1 MLKIFQYVG
10 EYMTKWLIVATL
22 MGIGG
27 GLAAVAL
34 RFSIDF
40 VTGVSYML
48 PMWIAPVIGGLLVSL
63 LYKWDKNAAGFGTD
77 KYIYAVNKKN
87 SPLPFR
93 MLFSKLIATAITL
106 GFQGSGGVEGPMLV
120 IGGSI
125 ASGIT
130 RLKGWK
136 NYFCDED
143 CRILAICGA
152 AGAIGA
158 IFRSPLGG
166 GIFVVE
172 ILYKSSLHY
181 ADLFPAML
189 SSTMGF
195 VIYSMIAKATPMFVI
210 PNYLPN
216 VWNVPSFI
224 VAGITAGLASLL
236 FMGIFRQTSNFFQKL
251 PFKSIHPAIGGLV
264 TGIILIFLPDVAA
277 TGTNV
282 IQDMIDGVFPITLL
296 LLLLIGKIVATSF
309 TVTSGGSAGL
319 VIPALFI
326 GAVSGNFISAA
337 IGDGGVGL
345 SASLVITGMAASLA
359 SVANVPIAAAIM
371 LVEMVGLKLG
381 VPATLGSIIGYA
393 LGHSQVIYG
402 VTSPDHW
409 QFEEVKQWRKNDINK
424 KDH

>member
-1 MLKIFQYVG
+1 
-10 EYMTKWLIVATL
+10 MTKWLVVATL

-27 GLAAVAL
+27 GLAAVVL
-34 RFSIDF
+34 KFSIDF
-40 VTGVSYML
+40 ITQMSAMV
-48 PMWIAPVIGGLLVSL
+48 PQWIAPAVGGILVSV
-63 LYKWDKNAAGFGTD
+63 LYLWDKNAAGFGTD

-87 SPLPFR
+87 SPLPFK
-93 MLFSKLIATAITL
+93 MVFSKIAVTAITL

-120 IGGSI
+120 IGGGL

-130 RLKGWK
+130 KLRAWK

-143 CRILAICGA
+143 CRTLAICGA

-195 VIYSMIAKATPMFVI
+195 VIYSMLANANPMFVI

-216 VWNVPSFI
+216 VWNVPSFLL
-224 VAGITAGLASLL
+224 AGVTAGLASLL
-236 FMGIFRQTSNFFQKL
+236 FMWIFRKVQGFFDKL
-251 PFKSIHPAIGGLV
+251 PYKRMHPFIGGLL

-282 IQDMIDGVFPITLL
+282 IQEMIHGVFPIKLL
-296 LLLLIGKIVATSF
+296 LLLLAGKILATSF

-326 GAVSGNFISAA
+326 GAISGNFISVLM
-337 IGDGGVGL
+337 GNGEFGL
-345 SASLVITGMAASLA
+345 SASLVIAGMAASLA
-359 SVANVPIAAAIM
+359 SIANVPIAAAIM
-371 LVEMVGLKLG
+371 LVEMVGLRLG

-393 LGHSQVIYG
+393 LGHGQVIYG

-409 QFEEVKQWRKNDINK
+409 QFEEVKQWRKSDINK
-424 KDH
+424 KGH